1 MKAPSAAP
9 ARAGGRGGAREKVM
23 GVISWAAQAFGP
35 AVVGAAIVAV
45 LAFVWWLSHRDARAA
60 ERRDEARQ
68 RGDGRPPPT

>member
-1 MKAPSAAP
+1 
-9 ARAGGRGGAREKVM
+9 M
-23 GVISWAAQAFGP
+23 GMISWAAQAFGP
-35 AVVGAAIVAV
+35 LAVGAAIVAA